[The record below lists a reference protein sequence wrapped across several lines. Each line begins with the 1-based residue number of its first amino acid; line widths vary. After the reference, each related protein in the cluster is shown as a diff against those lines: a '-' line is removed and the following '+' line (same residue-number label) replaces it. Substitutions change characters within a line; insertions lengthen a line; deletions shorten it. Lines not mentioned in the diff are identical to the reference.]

1 MGEHIF
7 ISYATKDALDFALKL
22 HDELETAGY
31 NAWLDK
37 RDLKP
42 GQNWDRA
49 IEQAIRSAWG
59 LVFVITPASL
69 VSEVCQDEWGLA
81 LLLKIPVIPLKLQLD
96 DDGQLP
102 LRLVRRQYIDF
113 MNRFDRGMAQLRE
126 RLKALQTEEAQTREE
141 SIRTEDAAE
150 DVVAG
155 GGGLGVIVAMRP
167 DDIPYRPDKL
177 IGRDDLR
184 IKIRNRLERGE
195 QLLLQGT
202 GGAGK
207 TALAATVA
215 ADWLAAGRGPALW
228 LRAGSADSSTIF
240 EALARPF
247 GLHGR
252 VAQADNDDKP
262 AIVRDI
268 LSQSQLSLIV
278 LDDAWNG
285 AALNTVL
292 GAIPGHLPVLI
303 TSRQRFTL
311 NAIIEIPDLPLDKAL
326 ELLRFH
332 AGEYADDELSAR
344 ELINRLGRLAF
355 AVEVAGVTMRVQQ
368 LSALELLQRIAD
380 APQTLAFPDEMS
392 DEQKSI
398 SLLLETSLSALDDAA
413 KSIFFAWGAFFAAL
427 ITPEMMMLYYVG
439 TPEVSADQLAAIRE
453 KFPDF
458 NDLSDEEM
466 IPLVQQAI
474 LQNTDAT
481 PAQNG
486 LEKLVAH
493 GLATRI
499 TQTEETVTYYRLHD
513 LAFSYAR
520 SYTTPEQHRRALT
533 ACLNYMRHYNK
544 PSLKNFAALRPEF
557 DNFLG
562 GARWALQEGFYSEV
576 EQFSWGLYMGS
587 EVLDYLGFYR
597 LAIQFLQLAV
607 EAADKRGDIRDK
619 GAHLTH
625 LGQCYSNLGQYEQAL
640 LYYQEA
646 LDIDRQTGNRKDE
659 AADLGNMGNV
669 LRNLGKIDEAIEYY
683 EKQLTIGIEIED
695 RVSEGNAYG
704 SMGLAYAEKQEYSKA
719 IEYHERAL
727 AIARELGDRRAEANR
742 IGNLGIAYRNMGH
755 AQKAIEYY
763 LQDLAIRR
771 EIGDKRGEANSLNN
785 MGVAYEVLGDFDKAI
800 ELYQQAKQIYIQI
813 DVPYLV
819 EKSNTNIASAM
830 RGRDAKAL
838 GTSVTPPPP
847 TPVGD
852 EETLR
857 MLHQNLLKA
866 SSAILGTHTVSA
878 TTQTGT
884 QTEAG
889 ERNQ

>member
-1 MGEHIF
+1 MAQHIF
-7 ISYATKDALDFALKL
+7 ISYATKDALEFALKL
-22 HDELETAGY
+22 HDELEKSGY
-31 NAWLDK
+31 DAWLDK

-113 MNRFDRGMAQLRE
+113 MNHFDRGMAQLRE
-126 RLKALQTEEAQTREE
+126 RLKGIRTDESQTREE
-141 SIRTEDAAE
+141 SIRIEDAAE
-150 DVVAG
+150 EVVAG
-155 GGGLGVIVAMRP
+155 GGGLSAIVALQP
-167 DDIPYRPDKL
+167 QDIPYRPDKL

-184 IKIRNRLERGE
+184 VQIRSRLERGE

-215 ADWLAAGRGPALW
+215 ADWLALGRGPALW

-252 VAQADNDDKP
+252 VAQADTESKP
-262 AIVRDI
+262 LVVRDI
-268 LSQSQLSLIV
+268 LSQSKLSLII

-292 GAIPGHLPVLI
+292 SAIPAGLPALI

-311 NAIIEIPDLPLDKAL
+311 NAVIEIPDLSLDKAL

-332 AGEYADDELSAR
+332 AGEYAADELSSR

-355 AVEVAGVTMRVQQ
+355 AIEVAGVTMRVQQ
-368 LSALELLQRIAD
+368 LSALDLLKRIAD
-380 APQTLAFPDEMS
+380 APQMLALPEGLS

-398 SLLLETSLSALDDAA
+398 SLLLETSLSALDEAA

-439 TPEVSADQLAAIRE
+439 TPEVTEEQLAAVRE

-458 NDLSDEEM
+458 ADLSDEEL
-466 IPLVQQAI
+466 IPLIQQAI

-481 PAQNG
+481 PARNG

-499 TQTEETVTYYRLHD
+499 PQTDETVDYYRLHD

-520 SYTTPEQHRRALT
+520 SQATPEQHRRALT

-544 PSLKNFAALRPEF
+544 PSLQNFAALRPEL

-562 GARWALQEGFYSEV
+562 GARWALQEGLYSEA
-576 EQFSWGLYMGS
+576 EQFSWSLYMGS

-659 AADLGNMGNV
+659 AADLGNMGNA

-683 EKQLTIGIEIED
+683 QKQLAIGIEIED
-695 RVSEGNAYG
+695 KVSEGNAYG
-704 SMGLAYAEKQEYSKA
+704 SMGLAYAEKEDYGKA

-727 AIARELGDRRAEANR
+727 AIARELKDRRAEANR

-755 AQKAIEYY
+755 PQKAIEYY
-763 LQDLAIRR
+763 SQDLAIRR

-819 EKSNTNIASAM
+819 EKANTNIASAM
-830 RGRDAKAL
+830 RGRDAKAAGSAAL
-838 GTSVTPPPP
+838 SSTSA
-847 TPVGD
+847 PVGD
-852 EETLR
+852 DETLR
-857 MLHQNLLKA
+857 MLNQNLLKA
-866 SSAILGTHTVSA
+866 TNSLLGTRTLSS
-878 TTQTGT
+878 TTQSGT
-884 QTEAG
+884 QMGADG
-889 ERNQ
+889 QSA